1 MSKPRTVAL
10 LIVIPLALLYA
21 SLFVGRFLVSP
32 LDVARILAAQIF
44 PLNADWSK
52 SAEIIVLQIRLPRAL
67 MAMCIGAGL
76 SISGAAYQGM
86 FRNPL
91 VSTDILGV
99 TAASCF
105 GAAVALLLSRNAFE
119 LQLIAFAFG
128 LAGVAL
134 TYRLAR
140 IYRTTP
146 VLMLVLSG
154 VVVAAFFS
162 AALSGAKYVA
172 DPESKLP
179 AITYWLLG
187 SLNAASVKG
196 LAMVLPPIVAGSAGL
211 LLVRWK
217 LNVLAMGDEE
227 ARSLG
232 VETERLKG
240 LVIICTTLI
249 TAAAVSVCGM
259 VGWVGLVIPHVGR
272 MLVGPDHRLL
282 LPATLS
288 IGASYLLFIDDI
300 ARTASA
306 MSIFRRALAPPRA
319 NPRSSASSTRVPP
332 ERAIASQSRSG
343 KIAPSSRRSPIRCTP
358 CRSRCS
364 TWRPSSRSVTS
375 PRAKGASFSRP
386 MSKPIRAASTSFA
399 SPRAPAR

>member
-1 MSKPRTVAL
+1 LTKPRAEGQPRAEAPPSAEGQPRAEARARTPAGGRTLTGTRTAL
-10 LIVIPLALLYA
+10 LIMVPAVLLYV
-21 SLFVGRFLVSP
+21 SLFVGRFAVSP
-32 LDVARILAAQIF
+32 AEVARILLAQVF
-44 PLNADWSK
+44 PITHDWSE
-52 SAEIIVLQIRLPRAL
+52 SVGTIVLQIRLPRAI

-99 TAASCF
+99 TAASGF
-105 GAAVALLLSRNAFE
+105 GAAVALLLSRDAAE
-119 LQLIAFAFG
+119 LQIIAFVFG

-140 IYRTTP
+140 VYHTTP

-154 VVVAAFFS
+154 IVVAAFFS
-162 AALSGAKYVA
+162 ALLSGTKYIA

-187 SLNAASVKG
+187 SLNAASIKG
-196 LAMVLPPIVAGSAGL
+196 LATALPPMFVGSAGL
-211 LLVRWK
+211 LLLRWK

-232 VETERLKG
+232 LSTEWLKG
-240 LVIICTTLI
+240 AVIVCTTLI

-272 MLVGPDHRLL
+272 MLVGPDHRVL

-300 ARTASA
+300 ARTATA
-306 MSIFRRALAPPRA
+306 GEIPLGILTAVVGAPFFGYLLRR
-319 NPRSSASSTRVPP
+319 T
-332 ERAIASQSRSG
+332 QG
-343 KIAPSSRRSPIRCTP
+343 
-358 CRSRCS
+358 
-364 TWRPSSRSVTS
+364 TWH
-375 PRAKGASFSRP
+375 
-386 MSKPIRAASTSFA
+386 
-399 SPRAPAR
+399 

>member
-1 MSKPRTVAL
+1 
-10 LIVIPLALLYA
+10 
-21 SLFVGRFLVSP
+21 
-32 LDVARILAAQIF
+32 
-44 PLNADWSK
+44 
-52 SAEIIVLQIRLPRAL
+52 IVLQIRLPRAIL
-67 MAMCIGAGL
+67 ALFVGAGL
-76 SISGAAYQGM
+76 AVSGAAYQGM

-99 TAASCF
+99 TAASGF
-105 GAAVALLLSRNAFE
+105 GAAVALLLSSNALG
-119 LQLIAFAFG
+119 LQLTAFAFG
-128 LAGVAL
+128 LA
-134 TYRLAR
+134 
-140 IYRTTP
+140 
-146 VLMLVLSG
+146 G

-162 AALSGAKYVA
+162 ALLSGAKYVA

-187 SLNAASVKG
+187 SLNAASIKG
-196 LAMVLPPIVAGSAGL
+196 LAMALPPIILGSLGL

-240 LVIICTTLI
+240 IVIVCTALI
-249 TAAAVSVCGM
+249 TAASVSVCGM

-306 MSIFRRALAPPRA
+306 GEMPLGILTAIIGAPFFAYLLRRT
-319 NPRSSASSTRVPP
+319 SA
-332 ERAIASQSRSG
+332 
-343 KIAPSSRRSPIRCTP
+343 
-358 CRSRCS
+358 
-364 TWRPSSRSVTS
+364 TWH
-375 PRAKGASFSRP
+375 
-386 MSKPIRAASTSFA
+386 
-399 SPRAPAR
+399 

>member
-1 MSKPRTVAL
+1 LTRPRRAVFLIL
-10 LIVIPLALLYA
+10 LPPALLYA
-21 SLFVGRFLVSP
+21 SLFVGRFAVSP
-32 LDVARILAAQIF
+32 IDVARILFAQIL
-44 PLNADWSK
+44 PIAPDWPK
-52 SAEIIVLQIRLPRAL
+52 SVETIVLQIRLPRAI
-67 MAMCIGAGL
+67 MAMCVGAGL

-99 TAASCF
+99 TAASGF
-105 GAAVALLLSRNAFE
+105 GAAVALLLSANALG
-119 LQLIAFAFG
+119 LQLTAFAFG

-140 IYRTTP
+140 IYQTTP

-162 AALSGAKYVA
+162 ALLSGAKYVA
-172 DPESKLP
+172 DPESRLP

-187 SLNAASVKG
+187 SLNAASIKG
-196 LAMVLPPIVAGSAGL
+196 LAMALPPIILGSLGL

-240 LVIICTTLI
+240 IVIVCTTLI

-272 MLVGPDHRLL
+272 MLVGPDHRFL

-300 ARTASA
+300 ARTATAGEIPLGILTAIIGAPFFAYLLRRTSA
-306 MSIFRRALAPPRA
+306 
-319 NPRSSASSTRVPP
+319 
-332 ERAIASQSRSG
+332 
-343 KIAPSSRRSPIRCTP
+343 
-358 CRSRCS
+358 
-364 TWRPSSRSVTS
+364 TWH
-375 PRAKGASFSRP
+375 
-386 MSKPIRAASTSFA
+386 
-399 SPRAPAR
+399 

>member
-1 MSKPRTVAL
+1 MTRPRCAVILIL
-10 LIVIPLALLYA
+10 LPPALLYA
-21 SLFVGRFLVSP
+21 SLFVGRFAVSP
-32 LDVARILAAQIF
+32 IDVARILFAQFF
-44 PLNADWSK
+44 PIAPDWPK
-52 SAEIIVLQIRLPRAL
+52 SVETIVLQIRLPRAI
-67 MAMCIGAGL
+67 MAMCVGAGL

-99 TAASCF
+99 TAASGF
-105 GAAVALLLSRNAFE
+105 GAAVALLLSANALG
-119 LQLIAFAFG
+119 LQLTAFAFG

-140 IYRTTP
+140 IYQTTP

-162 AALSGAKYVA
+162 ALLSGAKYVA
-172 DPESKLP
+172 DPESRLP

-187 SLNAASVKG
+187 SLNAASIKG
-196 LAMVLPPIVAGSAGL
+196 LAMALPPIILGSLGL

-240 LVIICTTLI
+240 IVIVCTTLI

-300 ARTASA
+300 ARTATAGEIPLGILTAIIGAPFFAYLLRKTSA
-306 MSIFRRALAPPRA
+306 
-319 NPRSSASSTRVPP
+319 
-332 ERAIASQSRSG
+332 
-343 KIAPSSRRSPIRCTP
+343 
-358 CRSRCS
+358 
-364 TWRPSSRSVTS
+364 TWH
-375 PRAKGASFSRP
+375 
-386 MSKPIRAASTSFA
+386 
-399 SPRAPAR
+399 

>member
-1 MSKPRTVAL
+1 LTRPRCAVFLIL
-10 LIVIPLALLYA
+10 LPLALLYA
-21 SLFVGRFLVSP
+21 SLFVGRFAVSP
-32 LDVARILAAQIF
+32 IDVARILFAHIF
-44 PLNADWSK
+44 HIAPDWPK
-52 SAEIIVLQIRLPRAL
+52 SVETIVLQIRLPRAI
-67 MAMCIGAGL
+67 MAMCVGAGL

-99 TAASCF
+99 TAASGF
-105 GAAVALLLSRNAFE
+105 GAAVALLLSANALG
-119 LQLIAFAFG
+119 LQLTAFAFG

-140 IYRTTP
+140 IYQTTP

-162 AALSGAKYVA
+162 ALLSGAKYVA
-172 DPESKLP
+172 DPESRLP

-187 SLNAASVKG
+187 SLNAASIKG
-196 LAMVLPPIVAGSAGL
+196 LAMALPPIILGSLGL

-232 VETERLKG
+232 VETESLKG
-240 LVIICTTLI
+240 IVIVCTTLI

-272 MLVGPDHRLL
+272 MLVGPDHRFL

-300 ARTASA
+300 ARTATAGEIPLGILTAIIGAPFFAYLLRRTSA
-306 MSIFRRALAPPRA
+306 
-319 NPRSSASSTRVPP
+319 
-332 ERAIASQSRSG
+332 
-343 KIAPSSRRSPIRCTP
+343 
-358 CRSRCS
+358 
-364 TWRPSSRSVTS
+364 TWH
-375 PRAKGASFSRP
+375 
-386 MSKPIRAASTSFA
+386 
-399 SPRAPAR
+399 